1 MELLKTKIVHL
12 SRCRS
17 ITRQLL
23 RNILQHDPSLNK
35 TYQSSANQL
44 SGWLNISLKKA
55 EYFYSDLHN
64 VALQK
69 QVIKDMQLYQTV
81 TIVDEYYPPMLNT
94 IKDAPIV
101 LYTIGDVGILK
112 KLPSLSVIGTRK
124 PTSQARRKMDV
135 ILPLLIQRGWVIVSG
150 MARGIDSF
158 AHQMALYQ
166 NGKTIAVLG
175 GGFHHI
181 YPREHLPL
189 FREITQ
195 KGLVI
200 TEYPPDQPPKRHQFP
215 ERNRII
221 SGLTMGTLVIEA
233 MERSGTLI
241 TVEQALDQGREVFA
255 VPGNPW
261 VQQTKGCHQMIQDG
275 AKLVQESKDIIQ
287 EYEGILLEN

>member
-1 MELLKTKIVHL
+1 MDLLKTKIVHL

-17 ITRQLL
+17 ITRSLL
-23 RNILQHDPSLNK
+23 RNILQLDPSLK
-35 TYQSSANQL
+35 ITYQSSANQL
-44 SGWLNISLKKA
+44 SSWLQIPLKKA

-69 QVIKDMQLYQTV
+69 QVIRDMQLYQTV

-94 IKDAPIV
+94 IKDGPIV
-101 LYTIGDVGILK
+101 LYAIGDIDILK

-124 PTSQARRKMDV
+124 PTAQAQRKMEI
-135 ILPLLIQRGWVIVSG
+135 ILPLIQQGWIIVSG

-158 AHQMALYQ
+158 AHQMTLHH

-181 YPREHLPL
+181 YPREHLSL
-189 FREITQ
+189 FHEITQ
-195 KGLVI
+195 KGLVL
-200 TEYPPDQPPKRHQFP
+200 TEYPPDQPPIRHQFP

-233 MERSGTLI
+233 MKRSGTLI
-241 TVEQALDQGREVFA
+241 TVDQALDQGREVFA

-275 AKLVQESKDIIQ
+275 AKLVQETNDIII
-287 EYEGILLEN
+287 EFEGMLLEN

>member
-1 MELLKTKIVHL
+1 MELLKAKIVHL

-17 ITRQLL
+17 ITRSLL
-23 RNILQHDPSLNK
+23 RNILQLDPSLNK
-35 TYQSSANQL
+35 TYQSSASQL
-44 SGWLNISLKKA
+44 SGWLHISLKKA
-55 EYFYSDLHN
+55 EYIYSDLHN
-64 VALQK
+64 VGLQK

-101 LYTIGDVGILK
+101 LYTLGDVDILK
-112 KLPSLSVIGTRK
+112 KLPSLSVIGTRN
-124 PTSQARRKMDV
+124 PTSQAQRKMAV
-135 ILPLLIQRGWVIVSG
+135 ILPLIQQGWVIVSG

-158 AHQMALYQ
+158 AHQMALYH

-181 YPREHLPL
+181 YPSEHLPL
-189 FREITQ
+189 FHEITQ

-200 TEYPPDQPPKRHQFP
+200 TEYPPDQPPKRYQFP

-241 TVEQALDQGREVFA
+241 TVDQALDQGREVFA
-255 VPGNPW
+255 IPGNPW

-275 AKLVQESKDIIQ
+275 AKLVQETKDITI